1 MIYEIFFKLMKENF
15 ISNSFYGNISEQDQ
29 YNTNKNIQYQ
39 KYKVKKQLYFNDK
52 LKTKETFMS
61 KER

>member
-1 MIYEIFFKLMKENF
+1 MKENF
-15 ISNSFYGNISEQDQ
+15 ISNSLYGNISEQDK

-39 KYKVKKQLYFNDK
+39 KYKVKKKQLFFNTK

-61 KER
+61 KRALI